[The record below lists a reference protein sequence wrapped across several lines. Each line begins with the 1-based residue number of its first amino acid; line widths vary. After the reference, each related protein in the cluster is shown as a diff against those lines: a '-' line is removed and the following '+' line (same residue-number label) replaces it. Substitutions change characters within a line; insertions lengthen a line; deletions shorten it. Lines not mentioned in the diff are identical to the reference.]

1 MGVCASGLPR
11 TSGFVAKFALKEA
24 GGVLLKFA
32 VRNRAGDPGTKMSQE
47 PLVEIRDLNFT
58 YDSRPV
64 LTGINMTIPKGKV
77 VAVMG
82 SSGCGKTTT
91 LRVIGGQLKPTS
103 GSVKVGGQ
111 AVHEL
116 NGDGLYALRRRMG
129 MLFQFGALFTDM
141 SVYDNIAFQMREH
154 TDLPESVIR
163 DLVMMKLHA
172 VGLRGAHDL
181 MPAELSGGMARR
193 VALARAVALDPMLI
207 LYDEPFAGL
216 DPISLSIIGEL
227 IRKLNDVLGAS
238 SVVVT
243 HDVQESLKIVDYV
256 YFVSAGK
263 IVAEGTAEE
272 IKRSTVPY
280 VHQFVWV
287 KPMARCPFTI
297 PPAPTAMKSW
307 KGPRFVDKVIVSALR
322 SLGQKVT
329 SRIWRL
335 GYASR
340 FFLAMLLHSGTALRR
355 LNLTIREIYFTGVLS
370 LIIILVSGMF
380 VGMVLGLQ
388 GYDTLQRYGSTEA
401 LGVLVSLSLV
411 RELGPVVAALLFA
424 SRAGSAITAEIGM
437 MKATEQLS
445 AMEMMAVD
453 PHCTCGCPALLG
465 GRDIN
470 AAVGRPVFG
479 NGDLRRLSG
488 RRPVDW
494 RR

>member
-1 MGVCASGLPR
+1 
-11 TSGFVAKFALKEA
+11 
-24 GGVLLKFA
+24 
-32 VRNRAGDPGTKMSQE
+32 MSQE

-103 GSVKVGGQ
+103 GTVTVGGQ

-116 NGDGLYALRRRMG
+116 DGDGLYALRRRMG

-280 VHQFVWV
+280 VHQFVW
-287 KPMARCPFTI
+287 
-297 PPAPTAMKSW
+297 
-307 KGPRFVDKVIVSALR
+307 G
-322 SLGQKVT
+322 
-329 SRIWRL
+329 
-335 GYASR
+335 
-340 FFLAMLLHSGTALRR
+340 
-355 LNLTIREIYFTGVLS
+355 
-370 LIIILVSGMF
+370 
-380 VGMVLGLQ
+380 
-388 GYDTLQRYGSTEA
+388 EA
-401 LGVLVSLSLV
+401 D
-411 RELGPVVAALLFA
+411 GPVPFHYPA
-424 SRAGSAITAEIGM
+424 RPYGDEI
-437 MKATEQLS
+437 
-445 AMEMMAVD
+445 ME
-453 PHCTCGCPALLG
+453 
-465 GRDIN
+465 
-470 AAVGRPVFG
+470 RPS
-479 NGDLRRLSG
+479 LRG
-488 RRPVDW
+488 
-494 RR
+494 